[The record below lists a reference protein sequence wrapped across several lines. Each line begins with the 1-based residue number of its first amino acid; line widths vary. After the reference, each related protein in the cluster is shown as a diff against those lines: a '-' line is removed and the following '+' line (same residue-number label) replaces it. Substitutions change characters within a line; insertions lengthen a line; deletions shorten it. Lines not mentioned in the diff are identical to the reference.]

1 MSRKNLPGY
10 LLHKPTGQ
18 ARVVIAGQT
27 FYLGK
32 YGSPESRQMYQ
43 EILSEYLNNREEL
56 PLHLRKGTTV
66 TVNEL
71 SKRFL
76 AYAKEY
82 YQKNG
87 RTTVT
92 YIRYDLALRALKELY
107 GSTRITE
114 FGPLALQR
122 VRDAMIDTGI
132 ARRTVNDRFDCIRNV
147 FRWAVANELCDES
160 IHSALMK
167 VKRLEKGRCRAHD
180 NPPILAVPDDEI
192 EKTLKFLLPVVADMV
207 RVQRLTGCRP
217 SEVCMMRAGD
227 FDFSQ
232 KIWKFTP
239 FEHKTEHHQKH
250 RWIAVGFRAQEI
262 LKKYMDRNNDDPTA
276 YLFCPEESVKI
287 LRKIQRK
294 NRKSPVQP
302 SQEDRR
308 TEDPLRKP
316 GKRYP
321 VQSYR
326 TAIQR
331 ACRKA
336 GVPVWSPNQLR
347 HKVGTDIRNEFG
359 LDYAQAVL
367 GHSSAA
373 TSEIYAQ
380 LNFEK
385 AAEVIEKIG

>member
-10 LLHKPTGQ
+10 LLHKPTNQ
-18 ARVVIAGQT
+18 ARVVIKGQT
-27 FYLGK
+27 FYLGV
-32 YGSPESRQMYQ
+32 YGSSESRQKYQ
-43 EILSEYLNNREEL
+43 EILSEYLNNQEKL
-56 PLHLRKGTTV
+56 PIHLRKGAKITV
-66 TVNEL
+66 DEL
-71 SKRFL
+71 AERYRE
-76 AYAKEY
+76 YAKGY

-92 YIRYDLALRALKELY
+92 YIRYDLALRQFTSLY
-107 GSTRITE
+107 GSTRISE

-122 VRDAMIDTGI
+122 LRDAMIDTGL

-180 NPPILAVPDDEI
+180 YPPILAVPDEDI
-192 EKTLKFLLPVVADMV
+192 EKTLEYLLPVVADMV

-217 SEVCMMRAGD
+217 SEVCLMRICD
-227 FDFSQ
+227 FDFSK
-232 KIWKFTP
+232 KIWKFIP
-239 FEHKTEHHQKH
+239 FEHKTEHHNKH

-262 LKKYMDRNNDDPTA
+262 LKRYMDLNQEPTNF
-276 YLFCPEESVKI
+276 LFRPEESVKI

-294 NRKSPVQP
+294 NRKTPVQP
-302 SQEDRR
+302 SQENRR
-308 TEDPLRKP
+308 TQDPLRKA

-336 GVPVWSPNQLR
+336 GVSIWSPNQLR

-385 AAEVIEKIG
+385 AIEVIEKIG